1 MMYRRNTAKT
11 RLTTALDALKDRL
24 GIDDLSIP
32 LTGKDPEMLAVM
44 QLEAMADV
52 AEAVNARLTDSATAA
67 PNKATAKPAP
77 NAKAVA

>member
-1 MMYRRNTAKT
+1 MMYRRNTAQT

-32 LTGKDPEMLAVM
+32 LTGKDPELLAVM

-52 AEAVNARLTDSATAA
+52 AEAVNARLTDDA
-67 PNKATAKPAP
+67 PEKKAPAKPAP